1 MLNITVDNS
10 QFEIVSG
17 DDTVTF
23 DEIGKEIITKKYTFK
38 AVPQTDLTAGGIYV
52 SLTATANLEDG
63 TQKTVETAA
72 EKNVILQSV
81 TGNGADSA
89 DE

>member
-1 MLNITVDNS
+1 VTVEIDNTGNDAVMLSSAMLNITVDNS

-38 AVPQTDLTAGGIYV
+38 AVPQTDLTAGGGK
-52 SLTATANLEDG
+52 EK
-63 TQKTVETAA
+63 KTKHTITSRIARCA
-72 EKNVILQSV
+72 GMSR
-81 TGNGADSA
+81 
-89 DE
+89 